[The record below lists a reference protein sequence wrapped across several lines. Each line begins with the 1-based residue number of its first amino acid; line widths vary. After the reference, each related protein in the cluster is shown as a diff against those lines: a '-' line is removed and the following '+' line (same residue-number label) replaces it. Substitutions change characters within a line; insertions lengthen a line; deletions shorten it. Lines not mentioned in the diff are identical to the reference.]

1 MAIALRSQDPRLLR
15 WALTNPLDRVM
26 YTPLT
31 PFKKDFD
38 LVRDLMRET
47 GVLDGNIEFD
57 QYVDTRFAE
66 GIKIRT
72 PWKYEP
78 GDLTVEQRAK

>member
-1 MAIALRSQDPRLLR
+1 
-15 WALTNPLDRVM
+15 M

-47 GVLDGNIEFD
+47 GLLERNLDFD
-57 QYVDTRFAE
+57 QYVDSRFAE
-66 GIKIRT
+66 GAKTRT
-72 PWKYEP
+72 PWQYEP
-78 GDLTVEQRAK
+78 ADFTAE